1 MPKQAKRESGGSP
14 TTDKPA
20 GAASKPVS
28 LAPLDFE
35 RALDGLLATDPQKV
49 REAER
54 KAEKKRA
61 VKKKR

>member
-1 MPKQAKRESGGSP
+1 MKSSSQSRKQH
-14 TTDKPA
+14 TDEQQ

-35 RALDGLLATDPQKV
+35 AALDGLLATDPKKIK
-49 REAER
+49 EAER

-61 VKKKR
+61 AKKK